1 MVITK
6 DWKDKGE
13 GRLEKPRLDLVN
25 AFSVYMIKYHS
36 QSIEMYS

>member
-13 GRLEKPRLDLVN
+13 GRLDKTRLDLVN